1 VKDADGEKDC
11 CRGCRR
17 VSISGHSSVAE
28 LERTATG
35 IRRRPVR
42 PSIDERVCD
51 KRVGSISRGIGVDEE
66 RIVAALSV
74 FWRPMGKPVSR

>member
-1 VKDADGEKDC
+1 LQRVQKGFNLRPLFCCRAGKDC
-11 CRGCRR
+11 YWNKG
-17 VSISGHSSVAE
+17 
-28 LERTATG
+28 ATCT
-35 IRRRPVR
+35 
-42 PSIDERVCD
+42 SFKIDERVCD